1 MQGLTVFTKVLGA
14 RHEPTHLLQNCR
26 RAATN
31 LAPCPTETV
40 DGGSSKS
47 GNDGSEGRVV
57 VESAAFLCF
66 TD

>member
-14 RHEPTHLLQNCR
+14 RHEPTHLLQNRR

-31 LAPCPTETV
+31 LAPSPTETV
-40 DGGSSKS
+40 DGGGSK
-47 GNDGSEGRVV
+47 GRNDGGKGRVV
-57 VESAAFLCF
+57 VESAAFLFF